1 MGTIISRATRGKKWA
16 TRGTLRCPRRDGGV
30 GFSDNAAS
38 SKGWKNDGRDLFPG
52 KYNDERV
59 PKEPERD

>member
-1 MGTIISRATRGKKWA
+1 MGTIISRATRGKNGRQGVRYVVQEGMEVLDSQ
-16 TRGTLRCPRRDGGV
+16 TMLPVPRDGKTMGEIC
-30 GFSDNAAS
+30 F
-38 SKGWKNDGRDLFPG
+38 G